1 MKFFPSRKPNKTRSE
16 MYGAEPLRLQRPEQL
31 DRLESET
38 YDILIVGG
46 GVTGLMRR
54 WMPACVAIGSR

>member
-46 GVTGLMRR
+46 GVTGAYAALD
-54 WMPACVAIGSR
+54 IGSR